1 LKNGLKHHR
10 DVVPNFVGSQ
20 RARKIVR
27 LAEAPVANR
36 QLKKP
41 GKVFSADC

>member
-1 LKNGLKHHR
+1 LKNGLEHHR

-27 LAEAPVANR
+27 LAEAPV
-36 QLKKP
+36 LKSQKAAITT
-41 GKVFSADC
+41 VVAV